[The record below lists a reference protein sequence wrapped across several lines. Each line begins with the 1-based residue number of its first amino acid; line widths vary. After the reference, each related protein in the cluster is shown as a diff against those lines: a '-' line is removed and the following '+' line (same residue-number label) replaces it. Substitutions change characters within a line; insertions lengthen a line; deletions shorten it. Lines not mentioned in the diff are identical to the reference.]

1 MTVSYVLI
9 YSITLYVRYKRG
21 WVTQEMLDVPKKTL
35 VLAGMFEAV
44 GLTLGL
50 LGASGLPGAVL
61 PVFSQLILIWQL
73 ILSYT
78 LLGRRYPF
86 TQLLGIAMV
95 AMGVATTTNLG
106 TSTATLTVP
115 SCARYLCIYILSLGC
130 PAMSILLKEKVF
142 SDFRREK
149 EKDLDLFVV
158 NTFSSFSQG
167 ISVLLFLPVISRLQ
181 GVMVKDIPSYM
192 IEGLFCFFGQGN
204 RHGLDSTGAPFFPLL
219 YVAMNL
225 CFNVSVL
232 RLTIGTM
239 GKRWMDGKRND
250 TKAAAT
256 NTEDGSGRT
265 GKGAPWLSIAS
276 VMGFSVLNRVTYKMA
291 LVPLANHIFFLAQFM
306 TVSYVL
312 IYSITL
318 YVRYKRGWVTQE
330 MLDVPKKTLVL
341 AGMFEA
347 VGLTLGLLGASGLP
361 GAVLPVFS
369 QLTLLWQLFLSY
381 TVLGRKYPFAQL
393 VGIAMVAIGVA
404 TAAIPGDSSVTL
416 NVSSCATYLIVYILS
431 LGFPSVATIF
441 KEKVFKD
448 AKAALGRDLDIFV
461 VNTYSSVFQGIGV
474 LLFLPVIS
482 RLQGVSFRNIPS
494 YMSEGFYCFI
504 GQGSAYGMDSTG
516 APFFPLLYMGMNL
529 VFNISVLRLLRSTS
543 SVISS
548 MVLSTTIPLT
558 ILAFMV
564 QLPLLPAPRPVGP
577 MFWPGVGIL
586 FLGLG
591 IYNFHKGASSKEKQ
605 G

>member
-1 MTVSYVLI
+1 M
-9 YSITLYVRYKRG
+9 
-21 WVTQEMLDVPKKTL
+21 E
-35 VLAGMFEAV
+35 E
-44 GLTLGL
+44 
-50 LGASGLPGAVL
+50 
-61 PVFSQLILIWQL
+61 
-73 ILSYT
+73 
-78 LLGRRYPF
+78 GR
-86 TQLLGIAMV
+86 
-95 AMGVATTTNLG
+95 TTTQR
-106 TSTATLTVP
+106 TAAV
-115 SCARYLCIYILSLGC
+115 SA
-130 PAMSILLKEKVF
+130 
-142 SDFRREK
+142 
-149 EKDLDLFVV
+149 
-158 NTFSSFSQG
+158 
-167 ISVLLFLPVISRLQ
+167 VI
-181 GVMVKDIPSYM
+181 
-192 IEGLFCFFGQGN
+192 
-204 RHGLDSTGAPFFPLL
+204 
-219 YVAMNL
+219 
-225 CFNVSVL
+225 VS
-232 RLTIGTM
+232 G
-239 GKRWMDGKRND
+239 
-250 TKAAAT
+250 
-256 NTEDGSGRT
+256 
-265 GKGAPWLSIAS
+265 
-276 VMGFSVLNRVTYKMA
+276 VLNLVTHKLA

-312 IYSITL
+312 IYSTTL
-318 YVRYKRGWVTQE
+318 YVRYKRGYVTQE
-330 MLDVPKKTLVL
+330 MLDVPKKTLVF

-381 TVLGRKYPFAQL
+381 TLLGQKYPLTQL
-393 VGIAMVAIGVA
+393 VGIAMVAVGVG

-448 AKAALGRDLDIFV
+448 AKATLGTDLDIFV
-461 VNTYSSVFQGIGV
+461 VNTFSSMFQGVGV

-504 GQGSAYGMDSTG
+504 GHGSTYGVDSTG
-516 APFFPLLYMGMNL
+516 APFFPLLYVGMNL
-529 VFNISVLRLLRSTS
+529 AFNISVLRLLRSTS

-548 MVLSTTIPLT
+548 MVLSSTIPLT

-564 QLPLLPAPRPVGP
+564 HLPLLPAPRPVGP

-591 IYNFHKGASSKEKQ
+591 IYNFHKAGPSKEKE

>member
-1 MTVSYVLI
+1 MAFVLLTWDERLLVVVSPSSL
-9 YSITLYVRYKRG
+9 LAWCMGMDPGPWRWRWRVRCWVSKRSGRVGPKVHG
-21 WVTQEMLDVPKKTL
+21 WRNPPMRAT
-35 VLAGMFEAV
+35 
-44 GLTLGL
+44 
-50 LGASGLPGAVL
+50 S
-61 PVFSQLILIWQL
+61 
-73 ILSYT
+73 T
-78 LLGRRYPF
+78 LLKAHWTGRKGTEKRRKD
-86 TQLLGIAMV
+86 TGRG
-95 AMGVATTTNLG
+95 MG
-106 TSTATLTVP
+106 S
-115 SCARYLCIYILSLGC
+115 
-130 PAMSILLKEKVF
+130 K
-142 SDFRREK
+142 
-149 EKDLDLFVV
+149 
-158 NTFSSFSQG
+158 Q
-167 ISVLLFLPVISRLQ
+167 
-181 GVMVKDIPSYM
+181 
-192 IEGLFCFFGQGN
+192 
-204 RHGLDSTGAPFFPLL
+204 
-219 YVAMNL
+219 
-225 CFNVSVL
+225 
-232 RLTIGTM
+232 TIGTM

-369 QLTLLWQLFLSY
+369 QLILIWQLILSY